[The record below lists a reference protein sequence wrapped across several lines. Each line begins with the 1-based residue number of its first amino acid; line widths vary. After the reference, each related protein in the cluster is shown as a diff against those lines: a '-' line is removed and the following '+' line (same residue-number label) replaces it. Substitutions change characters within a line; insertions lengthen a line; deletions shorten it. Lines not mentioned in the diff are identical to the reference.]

1 MSHPFLNKS
10 STVAFSQSSLHYIT
24 LGCFLM
30 GFFSSIHQIPKWNV
44 SVREIIKDICMFN
57 EQKFRRARRAECYG
71 AQGLVNTCGLE

>member
-1 MSHPFLNKS
+1 
-10 STVAFSQSSLHYIT
+10 
-24 LGCFLM
+24 M